1 MGYGWILKKA
11 ATYQRK
17 TKAARFE
24 TVPSEIGAP
33 ENQGNRPSVGNGRFQ
48 EIFA

>member
-1 MGYGWILKKA
+1 LKND
-11 ATYQRK
+11 RWK
-17 TKAARFE
+17 TAF
-24 TVPSEIGAP
+24 EIGAP